1 MNLTELEEKVL
12 EVIKEYCSELD
23 METTELL
30 EIIEDEKGIEK
41 NIAKGAIGS
50 LAKKK
55 IVKMMEINGEPS
67 VWYPED

>member
-1 MNLTELEEKVL
+1 MDLTELEEKVL